1 MAFGGK
7 FAPGATAESVE
18 CGPAES
24 RPIRFQTDP
33 LPKINGNAGRDHWP
47 NANSCLLAG
56 GGMTTGQ
63 VIGSTNLLGEVPADR
78 PVHYRDVFSTLYHNM
93 GIDARQ
99 LTLND
104 LRGRPQYLV
113 DQHEPI
119 AELI

>member
-1 MAFGGK
+1 
-7 FAPGATAESVE
+7 
-18 CGPAES
+18 
-24 RPIRFQTDP
+24 
-33 LPKINGNAGRDHWP
+33 
-47 NANSCLLAG
+47 
-56 GGMTTGQ
+56 
-63 VIGSTNLLGEVPADR
+63 
-78 PVHYRDVFSTLYHNM
+78 M